1 MGFDKEGR
9 PDSRSSK
16 LSDRSDRSFDM
27 LSTARTNMQEDV
39 PEPNRRTLRRMFEDK
54 SEYKND
60 YEYLYGLEPAPSY
73 WQPEAGTKYTLFH
86 KGFYRREVK
95 GQDTERIEF
104 MTQKAERSEARAS
117 PRREAL
123 SERTKHHFLRE
134 EPATKSE
141 GRKHFMQACNVI
153 IAGPESIVPKGPDM
167 QRPRMQTLLRE
178 GLQAE
183 RKETVKDLFSH
194 MFGYTV
200 NDVKTSAA
208 D

>member
-1 MGFDKEGR
+1 MQVPAFR
-9 PDSRSSK
+9 P
-16 LSDRSDRSFDM
+16 LSA
-27 LSTARTNMQEDV
+27 LL
-39 PEPNRRTLRRMFEDK
+39 PLLP
-54 SEYKND
+54 
-60 YEYLYGLEPAPSY
+60 
-73 WQPEAGTKYTLFH
+73 
-86 KGFYRREVK
+86 
-95 GQDTERIEF
+95 DTR
-104 MTQKAERSEARAS
+104 
-117 PRREAL
+117 
-123 SERTKHHFLRE
+123 
-134 EPATKSE
+134 
-141 GRKHFMQACNVI
+141 QACNVI